1 MKGITYCGACADYD
15 IKKHRCKRGAKLE
28 SNPQDKF
35 LMIARCQM
43 RCRWFGAKTACF
55 GNLARTNAKAGSGAR
70 CWIEICRR
78 TLSAISACER
88 MKNEMNDKIPY
99 AGILEDGIR
108 KLTEGKAQNAVLCG
122 LLEDGTTCVAYA
134 NASPEDLA
142 NIACHLLSEA
152 FMRMVIANIGMVKDA
167 LDEYEDEEGGESNG

>member
-1 MKGITYCGACADYD
+1 MKVKYLDGIP
-15 IKKHRCKRGAKLE
+15 KLQE
-28 SNPQDKF
+28 S
-35 LMIARCQM
+35 IR
-43 RCRWFGAKTACF
+43 
-55 GNLARTNAKAGSGAR
+55 LAG
-70 CWIEICRR
+70 
-78 TLSAISACER
+78 ISALRAKMKPFMTATINLFCRTTAPTAVQVVRCEDCLFWKSG
-88 MKNEMNDKIPY
+88 KNEMNDKIPY